1 MQTLL
6 EIAEARIIN
15 RIARANL
22 ETSKSYIKVQKV
34 DGKDVE
40 TKVGRFIR
48 SYYIGSGDGMTFL
61 WEFNLDGNIITE
73 QDTAFGSV
81 SGEELLWFKEDT
93 EDAEK
98 QKLNDFV
105 SKKFKCGTLP
115 DFVSERTREL
125 RRKQMEEESKSSWK
139 N

>member
-1 MQTLL
+1 MQSLL
-6 EIAEARIIN
+6 ETAEARIIN

-48 SYYIGSGDGMTFL
+48 SYCMGSGDGMNFH
-61 WEFNLDGNIITE
+61 WEFNLDGNITTE
-73 QDTAFGSV
+73 QDEAFGSV
-81 SGEELLWFKEDT
+81 SCEELAWFKEDT

-125 RRKQMEEESKSSWK
+125 RRKQMEESKSSWK
-139 N
+139 Y

>member
-1 MQTLL
+1 MQSLL

-48 SYYIGSGDGMTFL
+48 SYYMGSGDGMTFH